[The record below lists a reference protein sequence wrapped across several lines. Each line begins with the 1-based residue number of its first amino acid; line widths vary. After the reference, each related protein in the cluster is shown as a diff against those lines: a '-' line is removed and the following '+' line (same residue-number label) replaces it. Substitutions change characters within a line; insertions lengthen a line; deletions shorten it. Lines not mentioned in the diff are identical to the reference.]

1 MCLED
6 KRASCGGLGEE
17 PWGVCEEWTQLSLE
31 RPLLYP
37 LVLRDR
43 EPQAFSTTSGP
54 AVRSTSPA
62 GPSAKVA
69 VDPVP
74 MYQPDGSRAFTGQG
88 SSKP

>member
-1 MCLED
+1 M
-6 KRASCGGLGEE
+6 
-17 PWGVCEEWTQLSLE
+17 
-31 RPLLYP
+31 YP
-37 LVLRDR
+37 LMLRDR

-74 MYQPDGSRAFTGQG
+74 TYQPDGSLAFTEKG